1 MKNTVYSYAG
11 LMERLI
17 DLPALTKPDLIE
29 TLYKRYSVQSADDI
43 YAMVG
48 FGGLSTQQVLN
59 RLIEEYKKTHKA
71 EEPALIPEAKP
82 EEAAPKRAPSSSS
95 NGVTVKG
102 ESGMLVRFARCCNP
116 VPGDDIVG
124 YITRGRGVTVH
135 KADCVNAQH
144 SEPERAIRVSWAEE
158 SIGRFTTTIQ
168 VIAYD
173 HVSLLGELAMYIGE
187 LNVPIRAVS
196 AKVDDKKGTSTIGMT
211 LSVSSREQVDKV
223 IRQLQKRQDVI
234 EVYRSA
240 G

>member
-1 MKNTVYSYAG
+1 MVT
-11 LMERLI
+11 RLLDEQRLHEAPTLKQNLA
-17 DLPALTKPDLIE
+17 DLPTQE
-29 TLYKRYSVQSADDI
+29 QHQQNQQQKRPKATQGI
-43 YAMVG
+43 IME
-48 FGGLSTQQVLN
+48 GLEGIQ
-59 RLIEEYKKTHKA
+59 
-71 EEPALIPEAKP
+71 
-82 EEAAPKRAPSSSS
+82 
-95 NGVTVKG
+95 
-102 ESGMLVRFARCCNP
+102 VRFGKCCNP

-124 YITRGRGVTVH
+124 YITRGRGVTIH
-135 KADCVNAQH
+135 KADCVNAH
-144 SEPERAIRVSWAEE
+144 SGEEERRVNVAWAEE
-158 SIGRFTTTIQ
+158 SSGQFEASIQ

-196 AKVDDKKGTSTIGMT
+196 AKVDDKKGTSIIGMT